1 MPTLDGV
8 LEEMRKG
15 IERLQATREALQQE
29 RDDAI
34 AAAKAAG
41 EPPPKKSVRS
51 HFGSTLDV
59 LKRLDTCARRCYWKS
74 MSELMFP
81 ILFGHMTFASHRCW
95 TVHIKKGVALAAEAW
110 RLQYGNAVRHSAL
123 RAGGGELLHVIRSG
137 RDPYPL
143 LNWSKVER
151 PDGTIVYEH
160 KDGFLAQTLDEAYDH
175 DVACAEQ
182 GAFQQDKASLLYLK
196 RLITEANQTEDDGTT
211 STPHPPPSP
220 NGCRDPRA
228 LTCLRHTGADSPV
241 TNPYLPGGNGGEG
254 YG

>member
-1 MPTLDGV
+1 
-8 LEEMRKG
+8 
-15 IERLQATREALQQE
+15 
-29 RDDAI
+29 
-34 AAAKAAG
+34 
-41 EPPPKKSVRS
+41 
-51 HFGSTLDV
+51 
-59 LKRLDTCARRCYWKS
+59 

-211 STPHPPPSP
+211 STPHPSPPQ

-228 LTCLRHTGADSPV
+228 LTCLRHTGADFPV
-241 TNPYLPGGNGGEG
+241 TKPYLPGGNGGEG